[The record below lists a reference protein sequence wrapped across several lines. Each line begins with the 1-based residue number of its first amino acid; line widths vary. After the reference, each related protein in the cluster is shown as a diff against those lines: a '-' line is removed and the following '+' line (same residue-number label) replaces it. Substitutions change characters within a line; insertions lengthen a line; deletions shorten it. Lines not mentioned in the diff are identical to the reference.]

1 MSTSRLGRTWPLLL
15 ASSTPTGRNRRNS
28 HAHYY
33 GRDRTVTDPAP
44 ELESAY
50 KAAGVPVADVS
61 TAFFMNTFTMRP
73 VVNLPLNVATICV
86 LTWMCAPAPVGPNIH
101 PPPAGLPGHCRHV
114 CDQGRVVA
122 AVAAQRVVRRPGRL
136 DVAGLLVGER
146 GRPSPAPAG
155 RSRGPRRGAGGGRS
169 APS

>member
-1 MSTSRLGRTWPLLL
+1 MLL

-101 PPPAGLPGHCRHV
+101 PRPLGYLVIAGTFVTKVGSL
-114 CDQGRVVA
+114 
-122 AVAAQRVVRRPGRL
+122 RR
-136 DVAGLLVGER
+136 
-146 GRPSPAPAG
+146 
-155 RSRGPRRGAGGGRS
+155 
-169 APS
+169 